1 MKNKR
6 LLVKVVAPQE
16 GLSGKGNTSS
26 NARTSSPDDLVVV
39 IKDNSNGTYNVEY
52 EPRKAG
58 DHVVDIVF
66 DGQSIPGSPYSVPV
80 SASPDATLCVASKS
94 WCSLGN
100 KADKTG
106 SSAKNDDTHR
116 CGDGL
121 ELEVDTSNGGV
132 GELSAMTKNKDGD
145 PVETFVV
152 SGKDGKKSRV
162 VLPNVPKSGE
172 YHVDVLWSGVA
183 VKGSPFKVKV
193 LDRLTADQITVSTG
207 VFFG

>member
-1 MKNKR
+1 MA
-6 LLVKVVAPQE
+6 APQE
-16 GLSGKGNTSS
+16 SVSGKGSTSL
-26 NARTSSPDDLVVV
+26 NARTSSPDDLVVAV
-39 IKDNSNGTYNVEY
+39 KDNADGTYHVEY

-80 SASPDATLCVASKS
+80 SASPDATLCVPGKS
-94 WCSLGN
+94 WRSLGN

-106 SSAKNDDTHR
+106 SSAKNDDTHL

-132 GELSAMTKNKDGD
+132 GELSAMAKNKDGGL
-145 PVETFVV
+145 VETFVV
-152 SGKDGKKSRV
+152 SGKDGKKSCV
-162 VLPNVPKSGE
+162 VLPNVPNSGE

-193 LDRLTADQITVSTG
+193 LDRLTADQITVSIFS
-207 VFFG
+207 VNRP

>member
-1 MKNKR
+1 MKSKR
-6 LLVKVVAPQE
+6 LHVKVVGPQE
-16 GLSGKGNTSS
+16 ALPARGGKPSNSQSSSVALPVAARDNT
-26 NARTSSPDDLVVV
+26 D
-39 IKDNSNGTYNVEY
+39 GTYIVEY
-52 EPRKAG
+52 EPKKAG
-58 DHVVDIVF
+58 DHAVHISF

-80 SASPDATLCVASKS
+80 SASPDATLCVPGKS
-94 WCSLGN
+94 WRSLGN

-106 SSAKNDDTHR
+106 SSAKDDDTHL

-132 GELSAMTKNKDGD
+132 GELSAMAKNKDGD

-152 SGKDGKKSRV
+152 SGKGGKKSRV

-183 VKGSPFKVKV
+183 VKGSPFKVVIK
-193 LDRLTADQITVSTG
+193 DRIAANQITVSLPQS
-207 VFFG
+207 